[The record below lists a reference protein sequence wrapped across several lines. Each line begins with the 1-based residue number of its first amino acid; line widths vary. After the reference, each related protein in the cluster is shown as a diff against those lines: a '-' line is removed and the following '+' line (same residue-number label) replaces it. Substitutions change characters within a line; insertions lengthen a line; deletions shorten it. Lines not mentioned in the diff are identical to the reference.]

1 MIQIKLFK
9 VTLLFCCITASFLL
23 LASADSEAYGSEYE
37 RIITTKFSTLQLNQ
51 FGYAINEKVVLAA
64 FQDEIAVAQRNTSR
78 VDILSL
84 RKNKLVSK
92 GSLNLKKILNREKDA
107 DIYILDIEYGAGGK
121 IYISYLD
128 FFDDPAKC
136 DYVKVLEFLS
146 ITTKP
151 RLVFRSTPCLSM
163 MNYSA
168 QQGSYLASGRM
179 ALNKTTLYIAGG
191 MVMIDLAHNTY
202 PDPNIVRLTGS
213 FENDLASSNLFGSI
227 AKVDLRTLQYT
238 KISTG
243 HRNPQGLAFAPE
255 TSTLWESEHGP
266 SGGDELN
273 IIKQGKNYGWPYVSL
288 GRPYSAS
295 DLLPEKNLFKTQ
307 YSSHSG
313 FTAPIFS
320 WSPSIAPSQ
329 LVVVSDRSDFDQNW
343 SGNLL
348 LSTLKD
354 QSIHRILLSDSNR
367 VLFDERIEIGYRIR
381 DVAITKSCLWLST
394 DDGKIILIRPIKH
407 LNN

>member
-1 MIQIKLFK
+1 M
-9 VTLLFCCITASFLL
+9 
-23 LASADSEAYGSEYE
+23 
-37 RIITTKFSTLQLNQ
+37 
-51 FGYAINEKVVLAA
+51 
-64 FQDEIAVAQRNTSR
+64 AQRSTSR
-78 VDILSL
+78 VDIFSL
-84 RKNKLVSK
+84 HKNQLVLNS
-92 GSLNLKKILNREKDA
+92 SLDLNIILNTKKSA
-107 DIYILDIEYGAGGK
+107 GFYILDLEFGAGGK
-121 IYISYLD
+121 IYVSYLD
-128 FFDDPAKC
+128 FFDDPTQC
-136 DYVKVLEFLS
+136 DYVKVIEFVS
-146 ITTKP
+146 VTTKP
-151 RLVFRSTPCLSM
+151 RLVFQSTPCLSM

-168 QQGSYLASGRM
+168 QQGKYLVSGRM
-179 ALNKTTLYIAGG
+179 AVNKTTLYIAGG
-191 MVMIDLAHNTY
+191 MVMINLGNNTY
-202 PDPNIVRLTGS
+202 PDPNIARLTGS
-213 FENDLASSNLFGSI
+213 FENDLTSSNLFGSV

-273 IIKQGKNYGWPYVSL
+273 IIKRGKNYGWPYVSL

-329 LVVVSDRSDFDQNW
+329 LVVVSGRSDFDQSW

-348 LSTLKD
+348 LSTLAD
-354 QSIHRILLSDSNR
+354 LSIHRIVLSDSNR

-381 DVAITKSCLWLST
+381 DVAITKSFLWLST
-394 DDGKIILIRPIKH
+394 DDGQIILIRPIKH
-407 LNN
+407 SNN